1 MDKVDRPIAII
12 LLISCGLI
20 FSAGVGVGLIY
31 PHINKEST
39 NSLPKLLKV
48 DHIFIKD
55 EVTKCQYIVSNGAM
69 YPRLDDKRRHIC
81 SDENK
86 YQFSTPTEG

>member
-1 MDKVDRPIAII
+1 MEDINMDKTGPLILIATGII
-12 LLISCGLI
+12 FISGI
-20 FSAGVGVGLIY
+20 GIG
-31 PHINKEST
+31 HITSSPST